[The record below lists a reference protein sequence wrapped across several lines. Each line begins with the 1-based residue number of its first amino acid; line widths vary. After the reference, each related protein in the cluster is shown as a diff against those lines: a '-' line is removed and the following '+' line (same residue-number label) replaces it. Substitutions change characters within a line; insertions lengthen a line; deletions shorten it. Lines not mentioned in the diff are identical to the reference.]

1 VKKGIYAPEDETVK
15 ERAKRVRS
23 RVAELSDQLK
33 DEQRKHI
40 VVVTHGVFMKF
51 LSGDADIDLEKTGWK
66 RYMLEKHSSGVVL
79 SEK

>member
-1 VKKGIYAPEDETVK
+1 VKKGIYAPEDEAVK
-15 ERAKRVRS
+15 ERAKRMRS

-51 LSGDADIDLEKTGWK
+51 LSGDADIDLEKAGWK
-66 RYMLEKHSSGVVL
+66 SYMLEKHSSGVVL
-79 SEK
+79 SKK